1 MDFSKA
7 EKLIA
12 FNMPLMQL
20 CVYACILTVS
30 WPKNLY
36 RALDYIIYSDDK
48 KMLSFNAS
56 DGLMKLLCKIAEQY
70 VELQLDQKFSSL
82 DYYKTMLTM

>member
-1 MDFSKA
+1 MRACGGKYIV
-7 EKLIA
+7 KLD
-12 FNMPLMQL
+12 
-20 CVYACILTVS
+20 
-30 WPKNLY
+30 KNLY

-70 VELQLDQKFSSL
+70 VELQLDQSFQVWIIIKS
-82 DYYKTMLTM
+82 MLTM